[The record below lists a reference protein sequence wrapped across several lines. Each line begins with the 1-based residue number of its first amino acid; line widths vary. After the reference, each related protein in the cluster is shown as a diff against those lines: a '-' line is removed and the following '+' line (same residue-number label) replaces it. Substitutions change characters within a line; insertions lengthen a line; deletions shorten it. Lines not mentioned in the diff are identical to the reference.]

1 MNAAEAKKRI
11 DTLTKELQAHSY
23 KYYVLAQ
30 PAISDYNFDMLLK
43 ELESLEKQF
52 PELVN
57 PDSPTQKVGGD
68 ITKEFKTIKHRHRMM
83 SLGNTYNKEELQE
96 FDERVRKGLGSV
108 DFSYVC
114 ELKFDGFAISLN
126 YVNGELKQALT
137 RGDGLQGDDVTTNI
151 KTIKNLPTRLKGDY
165 PADFD
170 IRGEVFMHR
179 AAFERMN
186 AEREEEGLPGFA
198 NPRNSAAGTIKM
210 QESSEVAK
218 RPLDLFLYYVL
229 ADGAEY
235 RNHYENLQKAAS
247 WGFPVSEHSKKCA
260 NLDEV
265 MAFIN
270 HWDHARHDLSFEID
284 GVVIKVNNYDQQEEL
299 GFTAKTPRW
308 AISYKFKAETAST
321 ILEEVTYQVG
331 RTGAITPV
339 ANLTPVKLAGTTV
352 KRASLYNEDQ
362 INKLDLRI
370 GDTVYVE
377 KGGEIIP
384 KVTGVD
390 LDKRPVDAQP
400 LVYAQECPE
409 CGTPLVRR
417 EGEAQHYC
425 PNDASC
431 GPQVRGK
438 VVHFIGRKAM
448 DIDSMGAETVELL
461 FDAGL
466 IANYADLYTLT
477 YDQVIA
483 LDRMAEKS
491 ASNLLLG
498 IRKSKEIPFERV
510 LFALGIRM
518 VGETVAKKLAK
529 KFRNIDALAA
539 ASMDELI
546 AVDEIG
552 GKIAEQLIAFFEQ
565 EKNRE
570 IIQKLKDAGLQFEMG
585 EEEGPVSNALD
596 GKSFLVS
603 GVFAQFSRD
612 ELKAAIEAN
621 GGRNVSGVSS
631 KLDYLIAGDKMGPEK
646 LKKAEALGVKI
657 ISEEEFMGM
666 VEVKDKVEVKV
677 EPFDSAK
684 SLAQDDE
691 SEIKGKIKVEGK
703 KENKPEQGTLF

>member
-1 MNAAEAKKRI
+1 MNQEQAKARI
-11 DTLTKELQAHSY
+11 ESLTQELKEHNY

-30 PAISDYNFDMLLK
+30 PSISDYEFDQLLE
-43 ELESLEKQF
+43 ELQSLEKDYPAF
-52 PELVN
+52 AD

-68 ITKEFKTIKHRHRMM
+68 ITKEFTTVKHRYRMF
-83 SLGNTYNKEELQE
+83 SLGNTYNAEELSE
-96 FDERVRKGLGSV
+96 FDERVRKGLGS
-108 DFSYVC
+108 DAFDYVC

-126 YVNGELKQALT
+126 YVNGELRQALT
-137 RGDGLQGDDVTTNI
+137 RGDGEQGDDVTTNI

-186 AEREEEGLPGFA
+186 ADREAEGLPGFA

-210 QESSEVAK
+210 QESAEVAK
-218 RPLDLFLYYVL
+218 RPLDLFLYYVI
-229 ADGAEY
+229 ADGGQY
-235 RNHYENLQKAAS
+235 RQHYENLQLAKS
-247 WGFPVSEHSKKCA
+247 WGFPVSEHTRKCK
-260 NLDEV
+260 NLQEV
-265 MAFIN
+265 LDFID
-270 HWDHARHDLSFEID
+270 HWDKARHDLSFEID

-299 GFTAKTPRW
+299 GFTAKSPRW
-308 AISYKFKAETAST
+308 AIAYKFKAEAAAT
-321 ILEEVTYQVG
+321 ILESVSYQVG

-339 ANLTPVKLAGTTV
+339 ANLKPVFLAGTTV

-362 INKLDLRI
+362 IAKLDLRI
-370 GDTVYVE
+370 GDTVFVE

-390 LDKRPVDAQP
+390 LDKRPANSTP
-400 LVYAQECPE
+400 LEYANVCPE

-417 EGEAQHYC
+417 AGEALHYC

-431 GPQVRGK
+431 DPQVRGK
-438 VVHFIGRKAM
+438 VVHYIGRKAM

-466 IANYADLYTLT
+466 IHNYADLYTLT
-477 YDQVIA
+477 FDQVIR
-483 LDRMAEKS
+483 LERMAEKS

-498 IRKSKEIPFERV
+498 IRKSAEVPFERV

-529 KFRNIDALAA
+529 KFKSIDALAA
-539 ASMDELI
+539 ASVEELT

-552 GKIAEQLIAFFEQ
+552 GKIAEQVVGFFAQ
-565 EKNRE
+565 EENQR
-570 IIQKLKDAGLQFEMG
+570 IIQKLKDAGLHFEMA
-585 EEEGPVSNALD
+585 EEEGPVSNALE

-603 GVFAQFSRD
+603 GVFAKFSRD

-621 GGRNVSGVSS
+621 GGRNVSGVSA

-646 LKKAEALGVKI
+646 LKKAESLNIKI
-657 ISEEEFMGM
+657 ISEDDFIQMIGSSESNTTE
-666 VEVKDKVEVKV
+666 EVKEA
-677 EPFDSAK
+677 EPK
-684 SLAQDDE
+684 
-691 SEIKGKIKVEGK
+691 K
-703 KENKPEQGTLF
+703 KEFPSQGSLF

>member
-1 MNAAEAKKRI
+1 MNETEAKKKI
-11 DTLTKELQAHSY
+11 DALRAQLKEHNY

-30 PAISDYNFDMLLK
+30 PSISDYDFDMLLE
-43 ELESLEKQF
+43 ELSSLEKQF
-52 PELVN
+52 PQFDD

-68 ITKEFKTIKHRHRMM
+68 VTKEFVTVKHRYRMM
-83 SLGNTYNKEELQE
+83 SLGNTYSEEELKE
-96 FDERVRKGLGSV
+96 FDERIRKGLGRD
-108 DFSYVC
+108 DFEYVC

-126 YVNGELKQALT
+126 YVDGELRQALT
-137 RGDGLQGDDVTTNI
+137 RGDGVQGDDVTTNI
-151 KTIKNLPTRLKGDY
+151 KTIKNLPIRLKGDY

-218 RPLDLFLYYVL
+218 RPLDLFLYYVI
-229 ADGAEY
+229 ANGPEY
-235 RNHYENLQKAAS
+235 RGHYENLQKAKS
-247 WGFPVSEHSKKCA
+247 WGFPVSEHTRKCKSFE
-260 NLDEV
+260 EV
-265 MAFIN
+265 MAFIQ
-270 HWDHARHDLSFEID
+270 HWDNARHDLSFEID

-308 AISYKFKAETAST
+308 AIAYKFKAEAAVTV
-321 ILEEVTYQVG
+321 LESVTYQVG

-339 ANLTPVKLAGTTV
+339 ANLKPVHLAGTTV

-370 GDTVYVE
+370 GDTVFVE

-390 LDKRPVDAQP
+390 TSKRPADSQA
-400 LVYAQECPE
+400 LEYATHCPE
-409 CGTPLVRR
+409 CGTALVRKP
-417 EGEAQHYC
+417 GEALHYC

-431 GPQVRGK
+431 DPQVRGK
-438 VVHFIGRKAM
+438 VVHFISRKAM

-466 IANYADLYTLT
+466 IKNYADLYTLT
-477 YDQVIA
+477 FDQVIQ

-498 IRKSKEIPFERV
+498 IKKSKEIPFERV
-510 LFALGIRM
+510 LFGLGIRM

-529 KFRNIDALAA
+529 KFGNIDALEK
-539 ASMDELI
+539 ASKEELV

-552 GKIAEQLIAFFEQ
+552 EKIAEQVVDFFAQ
-565 EKNRE
+565 EHNRE
-570 IIQKLKDAGLQFEMG
+570 IIQQLKEAGLHFEM
-585 EEEGPVSNALD
+585 EASEGPVSNQFE

-603 GVFAQFSRD
+603 GVFANFSRD
-612 ELKAAIEAN
+612 ELKASIEAH

-646 LKKAEALGVKI
+646 LKKAEALGIKI
-657 ISEEEFMGM
+657 ISEEEYMGM
-666 VEVKDKVEVKV
+666 IEGKNESFDAASGLTQDDKVEVKKD
-677 EPFDSAK
+677 FGK
-684 SLAQDDE
+684 S
-691 SEIKGKIKVEGK
+691 
-703 KENKPEQGTLF
+703 EQTSLF

>member
-1 MNAAEAKKRI
+1 MNAAEAQKRI
-11 DTLTKELQAHSY
+11 EYLSTELKTHNYQ
-23 KYYVLAQ
+23 YYVLAQ
-30 PAISDYNFDMLLK
+30 PSISDYDFDILLK
-43 ELESLEKQF
+43 ELEALEKQF
-52 PELVN
+52 PEFIH

-68 ITKEFKTIKHRHRMM
+68 ITKEFHTIKHRSRMM
-83 SLGNTYNKEELQE
+83 SLGNTYNKEELEE
-96 FDERVRKGLGSV
+96 FDERVRKGLGTD
-108 DFSYVC
+108 DFEYVC

-126 YVNGELKQALT
+126 YVDGKLKQALT
-137 RGDGLQGDDVTTNI
+137 RGDGVQGDDVTTNI
-151 KTIKNLPTRLKGDY
+151 KTVKNLPTQLKSDY
-165 PADFD
+165 PPNFD

-218 RPLDLFLYYVL
+218 RPLDLFLYYL
-229 ADGAEY
+229 IANGPEY
-235 RNHYENLQKAAS
+235 RSHFENLEKARS
-247 WGFPVSEHSKKCA
+247 WGFPVSIHSKKCK
-260 NLDEV
+260 NMDEV
-265 MAFIN
+265 MAFIE
-270 HWDHARHDLSFEID
+270 HWDEARHDLSFEID

-321 ILEEVTYQVG
+321 LLEAVTYQVG

-339 ANLTPVKLAGTTV
+339 ANLKPVKLAGTTV

-362 INKLDLRI
+362 IVKLDLRI
-370 GDTVYVE
+370 GDTVFVE

-390 LDKRPVDAQP
+390 LDKRPSNSEP
-400 LVYAQECPE
+400 LPYATQCPE
-409 CGTPLVRR
+409 CGTALVRR
-417 EGEAQHYC
+417 EGEVQHYC
-425 PNDASC
+425 PNDAEC

-466 IANYADLYTLT
+466 IKNYADLYTLT
-477 YDQVIA
+477 YNQVIA
-483 LDRMAEKS
+483 LDRMADKS
-491 ASNLLLG
+491 ASNLVLG
-498 IRKSKEIPFERV
+498 IRKSTEIPFERV
-510 LFALGIRM
+510 LFGLGIRM

-539 ASMDELI
+539 ASMDDLI

-565 EKNRE
+565 NKNRE
-570 IIQKLKDAGLQFEMG
+570 IIQKLKNAGLQFEMA
-585 EEEGPVSNALD
+585 EEEGPISNTLE

-612 ELKAAIEAN
+612 ELKASIEAN
-621 GGRNVSGVSS
+621 GGRTVSGVST
-631 KLDYLIAGDKMGPEK
+631 KLDFLIAGDKMGPEK
-646 LKKAEALGVKI
+646 LKKAETLGVKI
-657 ISEEEFMGM
+657 ISEEEYIARVKGEVKGE
-666 VEVKDKVEVKV
+666 VEVEGED
-677 EPFDSAK
+677 
-684 SLAQDDE
+684 
-691 SEIKGKIKVEGK
+691 KGKGESIWQLG
-703 KENKPEQGTLF
+703 ENKKKKDSNQGSLF